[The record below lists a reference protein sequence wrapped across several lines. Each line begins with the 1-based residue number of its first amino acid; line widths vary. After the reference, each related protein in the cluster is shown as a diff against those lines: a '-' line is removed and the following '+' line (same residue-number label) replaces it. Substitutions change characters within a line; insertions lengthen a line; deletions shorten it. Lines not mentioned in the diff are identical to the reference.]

1 MPDITYMT
9 GQQLV
14 DAASAAY
21 QAVSGMTQAEAVAAV
36 AGESYDAG
44 LTQIFTF
51 PMVSQDG
58 GTPVTVAA
66 IAAKQAWDY
75 AKLTGAVALSSLGAA
90 TAGAKAWASGVLFG
104 DAATAGTLAGGGG
117 LLTMSLPAAAAAVA
131 PLLGV
136 SLGVALYESS
146 PEFWTKISQ
155 TLLPFCYENT
165 QTIPA
170 VVDEYGQVYIAKEMV
185 EALHQ
190 LFEDEGIYN
199 PGETEYPPY
208 STTGTYQITGFT
220 PISTLIY
227 RSLRTFLTIPDAT
240 FVISTVFN
248 DYINQYGNLPGFS
261 TFYEAPY
268 TFYGDISAQW
278 IINCYAITELPDNIV
293 LGQTTVPAR
302 YLTVSVQYNKNA
314 NRVNIN
320 VVSTGNTNIRL
331 SYIGETLVSN
341 DGWRQQY
348 SVSTLNAEETS
359 ELPDG
364 VTEWTGNI
372 VDYTGL
378 TEIPVVTGP
387 DTTVPYLPITLPE
400 LNPPTS
406 PDPEVEPDPIAP
418 VSPTKLDPFIPPI
431 TPPELWPVYPVEIP
445 APDPA
450 EQMAPQKEIDPIY
463 IPAPNLDPSLDPSTQ
478 PEPAPDP
485 LPDNTTIPKSVSDT
499 PSTTFPPSIFPTIVP
514 SSGSGLVHVYNP
526 TSAQFVAF
534 GHWLWVT
541 YADTTIQKLWN
552 NPFDGI
558 IGAHELYATPAVD
571 GSDTIKSG
579 FLDSG
584 VSAGLVRQRYTEINC
599 GSIVIPEYW
608 ANYLDYSPYSKAYV
622 YLPFIGIVEVDVDDI
637 VGHSVNIT
645 YHVDAYNGSCIAQ
658 ITVAKDDYNN
668 TVYQFSGNCAV
679 EIPMS
684 GGSQASIMAGMI
696 TSAAFGIAGVMSGNP
711 ALGLS
716 GVKGLVSAAT
726 SQKSSVQHSGSF
738 GASYGAM
745 GIKRPYIIIRR
756 PIQKEV
762 VQYNED
768 YGYPAFKRVILGSCV
783 GYLRVKEVHVVSSL
797 ATDEEKAEIE
807 SILKSGVFVT
817 DQEV

>member
-1 MPDITYMT
+1 MPDIVYMT

-21 QAVSGMTQAEAVAAV
+21 QSVSGLTQAQAVAAV
-36 AGESYDAG
+36 GGESYSAG
-44 LTQIFTF
+44 LTQIFSF
-51 PMVSQDG
+51 PMISQEG

-66 IAAKQAWDY
+66 IAAQQAWDY

-117 LLTMSLPAAAAAVA
+117 LLTMSLPAAASAMA

-136 SLGVALYESS
+136 SLGVALYESN
-146 PEFWTKISQ
+146 PTLWEKISR
-155 TLLPFCYENT
+155 TLLPFCYDNT
-165 QTIPA
+165 EVMPA
-170 VVDEYGQVYIAKEMV
+170 VVDTNGQVYISK
-185 EALHQ
+185 EALNALQ
-190 LFEDEGIYN
+190 TLLAEEGIGKSNKYTSDLN
-199 PGETEYPPY
+199 
-208 STTGTYQITGFT
+208 TYWDK
-220 PISTLIY
+220 PISTGGVVEGSRQYYTAPKNGALSMSDSTTIQFIAVAD
-227 RSLRTFLTIPDAT
+227 SLNEEIVYCRTIGKT
-240 FVISTVFN
+240 S
-248 DYINQYGNLPGFS
+248 GN
-261 TFYEAPY
+261 
-268 TFYGDISAQW
+268 
-278 IINCYAITELPDNIV
+278 
-293 LGQTTVPAR
+293 
-302 YLTVSVQYNKNA
+302 
-314 NRVNIN
+314 
-320 VVSTGNTNIRL
+320 
-331 SYIGETLVSN
+331 
-341 DGWRQQY
+341 
-348 SVSTLNAEETS
+348 
-359 ELPDG
+359 
-364 VTEWTGNI
+364 VTEWKGYASNQYTYNNKTVYYTAASMGAGAGASSFENVNTPIGNPTTGQRNAI
-372 VDYTGL
+372 AWTIKYGDNVGNFPEGTSEWRGDSVDPSSL
-378 TEIPVVTGP
+378 DEVEVVSGP
-387 DTTVPYLPITLPE
+387 STTTTYVTITLPSI
-400 LNPPTS
+400 NPPES
-406 PDPEVEPDPIAP
+406 PDPDEETDPTAP
-418 VSPTKLDPFIPPI
+418 VSPTKLDPFIPPV
-431 TPPELWPVYPVEIP
+431 TPPEFWPPFYPPEIP

-450 EQMAPQKEIDPIY
+450 EEVAPQKEDDPLY
-463 IPAPNLDPSLDPSTQ
+463 IPAPNLDTSLDPSTQ
-478 PEPAPDP
+478 LDPDPDP
-485 LPDNTTIPKSVSDT
+485 LPDTATVPKSISNT
-499 PSTTFPPSIFPTIVP
+499 PSTTFPSPGFPTIIP

-599 GSIVIPEYW
+599 GSIIIPEYW

-756 PIQKEV
+756 PVEKEV
-762 VQYNED
+762 VQYNDD
-768 YGYPAFKRVILGSCV
+768 YGYPAFKRVILGSCS

-797 ATDEEKAEIE
+797 ATDDEKAKIE
-807 SILKSGVFVT
+807 SLLKSGVFVT